1 MKNFYNRLET
11 AIELHYLMSNEKI
24 TKTYLAAVLWPN
36 STLKTQ
42 RTRLSQ
48 TRHTGLNMTIEQLDA
63 LLEAIPT
70 IPSSYWRG
78 DCRVAEA
85 KQKLMDLYT
94 VDEVTNDIEL
104 NLLWILLQ
112 SDLYSETLTNKFL
125 R

>member
-1 MKNFYNRLET
+1 MKNFYTRLET
-11 AIELHYLMSNEKI
+11 AIKLHKEMTGETI
-24 TKTYLAAVLWPN
+24 TKTYIATILWPN

-63 LLEAIPT
+63 LLEAMPT

-85 KQKLMDLYT
+85 KKKLMDLYT
-94 VDEVTNDIEL
+94 VDEVTNDVEL

-112 SDLYSETLTNKFL
+112 SDLYSEVLINKYL